1 MLWFWYVAYILRR
14 IFTHSHHT
22 YREVFLRPS
31 KDDNTSWNPYET
43 NFSKFPSTLI
53 LQGTMDS
60 VVGVSTVKAT
70 FEKLIRE
77 RHGKNCDDHLFSL
90 GGRSSCV

>member
-1 MLWFWYVAYILRR
+1 M
-14 IFTHSHHT
+14 
-22 YREVFLRPS
+22 
-31 KDDNTSWNPYET
+31 
-43 NFSKFPSTLI
+43 I

-77 RHGKNCDDHLFSL
+77 RHGKNCDDHLIL
-90 GGRSSCV
+90 LEGGRHAFDYTLNEPTFIAANGVSAWLHRNL